1 MGEFLKTGDDPYGES
16 EADLKEWIGDWDP
29 EAFNVMEWKKAFDR

>member
-1 MGEFLKTGDDPYGES
+1 MEFLKTGNDLHGES
-16 EADLKEWIGDWDP
+16 EAVSKKWIGKKDP